1 MAMII
6 LIFMYPVSFKAVRIA
21 ATTIKNEKMIAKTK
35 SIKSMS
41 CCQWTVYN
49 MLHAGE
55 EEVYYF
61 TLVRQ
66 VFLNQHACFCVVVG
80 TVGGD
85 KAYK

>member
-6 LIFMYPVSFKAVRIA
+6 ILFVLAIIFSFLIVVA
-21 ATTIKNEKMIAKTK
+21 AILTALKLTGHIKIN
-35 SIKSMS
+35 KSMS